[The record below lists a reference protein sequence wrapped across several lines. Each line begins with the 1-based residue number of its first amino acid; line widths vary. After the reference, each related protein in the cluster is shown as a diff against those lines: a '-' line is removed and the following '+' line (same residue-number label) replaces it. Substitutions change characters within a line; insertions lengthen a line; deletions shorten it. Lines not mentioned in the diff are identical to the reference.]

1 MLLDNLEKLEILFR
15 KKLTNDDSIFSKRV
29 LDEFPDISSILDFFK
44 DAFNHS
50 EALKSGKIIPK
61 KGVDEDYDRVVREK
75 EELETDLEDYLRQQ
89 GKVFRTSKLKYF
101 GSGNSKFQIEV
112 PEENCRKVSGD
123 YTLSS
128 KRKGFQRFVTEETKE
143 FLARETKLEAL
154 EAEALSEVNRKIFL
168 KFSQNKLIW
177 DKVIYLTSMSDA
189 LLSLYLYSNNLGD
202 DEGSCFPEIVHPNQG
217 PILEFKQGKHP
228 VVISANPDLA
238 FIANDFALGSKLAIL
253 TGD

>member
-1 MLLDNLEKLEILFR
+1 MLLDNLETLATLFT
-15 KKLTNDDSIFSKRV
+15 KKLTKDDSIFQRRV
-29 LDEFPDISSILDFFK
+29 LDEFPHISPILDFFK

-50 EALKSGKIIPK
+50 DAVESGKIIPK

-75 EELETDLEDYLRQQ
+75 EELQEDTHNYLRQQ
-89 GKVFRTSKLKYF
+89 GQVFRTSKLKYF
-101 GSGNSKFQIEV
+101 GAGNNKFQIEV
-112 PEENCRKVSGD
+112 PDEYCGKVSSD

-154 EAEALSEVNRKIFL
+154 EAEVLSEVNRKIFL
-168 KFSQNKLIW
+168 KFSQNKLTW

-202 DEGSCFPEIVHPNQG
+202 DEGSCFPKIVNPSQG

-238 FIANDFALGSKLAIL
+238 FIPNDFTLESKLAIL